1 MLTYGYQNVN
11 KDNNVHSLKCGN
23 ILLQK
28 YSERMCIYKTQS
40 GRTLRKQHAPGCLFF
55 NQSVELPLLYKKP
68 LKSSLFS
75 INCNYLSHIRH
86 SFDQCSFYVFWVQLQ
101 TLIVVSLYLKANIVG
116 VKIVFDIS
124 AT

>member
-55 NQSVELPLLYKKP
+55 NQSVESTITIQKTLEIIIVFNKLQLSISHKTFVRSMLILCFLGPATN
-68 LKSSLFS
+68 
-75 INCNYLSHIRH
+75 INCGFPLSKSKHCRSKNRI
-86 SFDQCSFYVFWVQLQ
+86 
-101 TLIVVSLYLKANIVG
+101 
-116 VKIVFDIS
+116 
-124 AT
+124 